1 MSCIL
6 NHKKNIT
13 DKSCRITIFR
23 MQKIVF
29 SDHRLI
35 YGFNQACGRD
45 IYKFKCGRVEKNE
58 TQVCVLVCVRAC
70 VCVCVLSVMF
80 IEYLI
85 QLCISL
91 M

>member
-13 DKSCRITIFR
+13 DKSCRLTIFR

-35 YGFNQACGRD
+35 FGFNKACGHD
-45 IYKFKCGRVEKNE
+45 IYKFKCGRVEKNANE
-58 TQVCVLVCVRAC
+58 VCAEYIPLC
-70 VCVCVLSVMF
+70 VCVCVCV
-80 IEYLI
+80 
-85 QLCISL
+85 CVCCV
-91 M
+91 